1 MRAVRCLSNVNLSGR
16 AVLDLS
22 VTFETK
28 IRITLNQHFPI
39 HRAMRGM
46 AYGASFTE
54 GFMLENKRPRLFPM
68 TLRAILVETGH
79 CQSACRFENVRTVWI
94 MTLHAIHPPLGY
106 GMVLGQIEFGM
117 RLQMAIE
124 TRRRVLSRIDDE
136 LASSPAHCNMLA
148 AWSVAGFAPGS
159 IRKFGV
165 VKIQTSV
172 STSRKVARDIGVAI
186 IAGCISHISGA
197 GHLNWHEN
205 RLSQGRAGNDQRAHE
220 NDAGKDSD
228 QGQ

>member
-1 MRAVRCLSNVNLSGR
+1 MRCMA
-16 AVLDLS
+16 
-22 VTFETK
+22 
-28 IRITLNQHFPI
+28 
-39 HRAMRGM
+39 HRAT
-46 AYGASFTE
+46 FTE
-54 GFMLENKRPRLFPM
+54 GFMLENERPCLFPM

-79 CQSACRFENVRTVWI
+79 GQSAGRFENVRTVRI

-136 LASSPAHCNMLA
+136 LASPAPHCYMLA

-165 VKIQTSV
+165 VKIQTSL
-172 STSRKVARDIGVAI
+172 STGRKVARD
-186 IAGCISHISGA
+186 
-197 GHLNWHEN
+197 
-205 RLSQGRAGNDQRAHE
+205 
-220 NDAGKDSD
+220 
-228 QGQ
+228 